1 MPGGV
6 EVTSELRRPMKRLQ
20 APKTTRV
27 TPPYAA
33 RVPGHVT
40 ALSPGTR
47 GHFLQEVP
55 VSAKDVKLDAPT
67 WAAYQRLDEKYQ
79 TLLTNMNEVKRLLK
93 TCGHKEEVHTVKM
106 LKELCGVR

>member
-1 MPGGV
+1 M
-6 EVTSELRRPMKRLQ
+6 
-20 APKTTRV
+20 
-27 TPPYAA
+27 
-33 RVPGHVT
+33 
-40 ALSPGTR
+40 
-47 GHFLQEVP
+47 
-55 VSAKDVKLDAPT
+55 KLDPPT